1 MCRERSGAT
10 IQLHGL
16 RLRSERIRPNSFAA
30 IFGGADCVCLEQ
42 ADRRRNAIRT
52 ASACTNYA
60 GEYSAA
66 CVAIGIH
73 HITAVAALAIKRGK
87 SVDFSVVNFAQI
99 GEGRR

>member
-1 MCRERSGAT
+1 MAYDSDPSALGRIASQRSSEEQIASA
-10 IQLHGL
+10 LS
-16 RLRSERIRPNSFAA
+16 RLTVA
-30 IFGGADCVCLEQ
+30 C
-42 ADRRRNAIRT
+42 NAIRT